1 MEPIDPE
8 RHGPLLRCREDG
20 GLPTKLVGESD
31 AFCLPATEELIFE
44 LEGSGVQDGDAQ
56 SHMRAKLSGRD
67 THNGVRV
74 RLTTHRLLWWTP
86 AANCWLAVR
95 LDAVSLAEAS
105 GGGVFRPR
113 RCELKPREGGPPI
126 AVRRAEAEQ
135 TDELLAQVQA
145 AIGACDWR
153 RGSYEEAAMG
163 GLQRILGQREN
174 RQQAVGETL
183 DLALADLESL
193 RQHAAQAAVAARQV
207 GLCMASQAGGEGAGV
222 QQLLE
227 DFGLLAPDGTAVV
240 KGGQLKAD
248 IEEDVARVCRAAL
261 EKRGGLGML
270 LAHDVFCLV
279 NRARG
284 TALVSP
290 EEVMTALR
298 RCAQP
303 GGPLRLRMLG
313 STSALAVSL
322 SRTSDRDTDAQLVRM
337 AQAAP
342 LSAFKLAKE
351 LNLTAAEAQ
360 YLLKDTEARAALVR
374 DDAPEGVFYFPN
386 LFERF

>member
-1 MEPIDPE
+1 
-8 RHGPLLRCREDG
+8 
-20 GLPTKLVGESD
+20 
-31 AFCLPATEELIFE
+31 
-44 LEGSGVQDGDAQ
+44 
-56 SHMRAKLSGRD
+56 
-67 THNGVRV
+67 
-74 RLTTHRLLWWTP
+74 
-86 AANCWLAVR
+86 
-95 LDAVSLAEAS
+95 
-105 GGGVFRPR
+105 
-113 RCELKPREGGPPI
+113 
-126 AVRRAEAEQ
+126 
-135 TDELLAQVQA
+135 
-145 AIGACDWR
+145 
-153 RGSYEEAAMG
+153 
-163 GLQRILGQREN
+163 
-174 RQQAVGETL
+174 
-183 DLALADLESL
+183 
-193 RQHAAQAAVAARQV
+193 
-207 GLCMASQAGGEGAGV
+207 
-222 QQLLE
+222 
-227 DFGLLAPDGTAVV
+227 
-240 KGGQLKAD
+240 
-248 IEEDVARVCRAAL
+248 
-261 EKRGGLGML
+261 ML

-303 GGPLRLRMLG
+303 GGPLRLRTLG